1 MVDARAVET
10 TSFQFFIHKSD
21 FMAKT
26 KCDKNLYFYH
36 RKLAWQNIFDKYHYF
51 DMIRKIKTSKN
62 FILKKI

>member
-51 DMIRKIKTSKN
+51 DMTRNLQNQDK
-62 FILKKI
+62 